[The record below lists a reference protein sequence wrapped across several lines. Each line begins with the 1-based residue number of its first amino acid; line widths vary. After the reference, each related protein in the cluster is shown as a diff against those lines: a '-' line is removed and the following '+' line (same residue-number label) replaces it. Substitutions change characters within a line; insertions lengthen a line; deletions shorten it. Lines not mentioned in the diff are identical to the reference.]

1 MLDLHCHIAPGL
13 DDGAQDV
20 RQSLEMARGLAEL
33 GFRQVAATPHLPWGS
48 LFTDPVEFLAVLNSR
63 LEQLRGRDCPVQLLA
78 GAEHFSDVVPLLLEK
93 HRPVCYPGTDN
104 FLMELPLSGFP
115 ARLSDLLFRIEVRG
129 LHPLLAHVERY
140 PQVQQ
145 DIAAVDMFHARG
157 GAVLINLTGLAGDWG
172 REAQKTCER
181 LLRAGKV
188 DAVTSDLH
196 SPEQLESVARGLQL
210 LEELVGEQE
219 RRRLCRQVPRQL
231 AGLDPAEKQVER

>member
-13 DDGAQDV
+13 DDGAADV

-33 GFRQVAATPHLPWGS
+33 GFRQVVATPHLPWGS
-48 LFTDPVEFLAVLNSR
+48 LFVDPGEFRALLNTR
-63 LEQLRGRDCPVQLLA
+63 LEQLRQHDCPVQLVT

-93 HRPVCYPGTDN
+93 HHLICYPGTGN

-115 ARLSDLLFRIEVRG
+115 ARLNELLFRLEVKS
-129 LHPLLAHVERY
+129 LHPVLAHVERY

-145 DIAAVDMFHARG
+145 DLDAVDIFHAYG
-157 GAVLINLTGLAGDWG
+157 GAVLVNITGLAGDWG
-172 REAQKTCER
+172 RAAQKTCER

-196 SPEQLESVARGLQL
+196 SPEQLESVARGMRL
-210 LEELVGEQE
+210 LRELVGEQE
-219 RRRLCRQVPRQL
+219 CRRLCREVPRQL
-231 AGLDPAEKQVER
+231 AGLDQTEGFTGP